1 MKKYTYTKVLAHKGK
16 YTETARAI
24 HLSAKGQKEVPT
36 LVLRLKMHEVYELDT
51 KETIAQMIDSYADA
65 KQTAFNYVMAGA

>member
-16 YTETARAI
+16 YTQTARLL

-36 LVLRLKMHEVYELDT
+36 LVRRLKMHELYELDT
-51 KETIAQMIDSYADA
+51 NEVSA
-65 KQTAFNYVMAGA
+65 